1 MKNTNSSLLTVGAL
15 ALLIFGCVT
24 YDLSPKDEAWNP
36 YEVGDKFTF
45 VSDKNNERTFTISN
59 VEKTTNR
66 VNVYAGNLSKL
77 KESLTVFAIE
87 ENGSPEEFPLLTI
100 FKNSQDQSFLNFNFA
115 LPEMLEINHVEEISD
130 ANSKLESANGFSGN
144 DFLNI
149 SPVLNVSPDV
159 SIPYVTNFI
168 FSKSTGFVQFS
179 LTNGE
184 VWNLKLN

>member
-1 MKNTNSSLLTVGAL
+1 MKNTNSYLLTVGAL
-15 ALLIFGCVT
+15 AVLIFGCVT

-45 VSDKNNERTFTISN
+45 VSNKNDERIFTVSK
-59 VEKTTNR
+59 VEKTTDK

-77 KESLTVFAIE
+77 KESLTVFATE
-87 ENGSPEEFPLLTI
+87 ENHSSDEFPLLTI

-115 LPEMLEINHVEEISD
+115 LPEMLEINHVEEIPD
-130 ANSKLESANGFSGN
+130 ANSKLESANGFAGN

-159 SIPYVTNFI
+159 KIPYATNFI
-168 FSKSTGFVQFS
+168 FGKSTGFVQFS
-179 LTNGE
+179 LINSE
-184 VWNLKLN
+184 VWSLKRN